1 MSTQTRPA
9 IDTPVLI
16 VGGGPV
22 GLAVAIEL
30 GRRGLACTL
39 VEQFDGTIHHPR
51 ATAQNART
59 MEFFRRWGISDA
71 VRESGMPQDFP
82 HTVLYLTSLN
92 GFEIARIERPH
103 HGMGKSSTTSPERPQ
118 RCNQI
123 WLDPILRELASS
135 YDSVTL
141 RYNCKLE
148 HFRDE
153 GERVVATVH
162 DRNAE
167 TRETIAARYLVDC
180 SGGKSEVREAL
191 GIAMDGDPAID
202 YNVSIF
208 LRIPQLWNHHDKGKA
223 ALHSF
228 VDAKGISRTLIA
240 LDGRELWRFG
250 LRGKWYFDHRKELDV
265 DQMVTEFVGKKI
277 PYELLSMRRW
287 VTHDLVAHQYRSGNV
302 FLAGDAAHLNSP
314 SGGFGLN
321 TGLGDVIDLGWK
333 LAAVL
338 EGWGAP
344 ALLDTYDFERRPIA
358 QRNVRQATENY
369 RMRKMPQVPPEIV
382 EDTAAGERARREW
395 GHEIVETQSRTFLTD
410 GTALGYRYEGSPIVV
425 DDGSPATADTISEY
439 VQTARPGHRAPH
451 VALGENRSIIDLF
464 GRDFVLLRFPG
475 APDATPLETAF
486 GRGGIPL
493 QAVAVDDPQIATLYE
508 RRLVLVRPDGHV
520 AWRSDDVPSD
530 PDAVA
535 DRVRGARAA
544 AVAGAAR

>member
-1 MSTQTRPA
+1 
-9 IDTPVLI
+9 LI

-22 GLAVAIEL
+22 GLGVAIEL
-30 GRRGLACTL
+30 GRRGVACTL

-71 VRESGMPQDFP
+71 VREAGMPQDFP

-123 WLDPILRELASS
+123 WLDPILRDLASS

-153 GERVVATVH
+153 GDRVVATVH
-162 DRNAE
+162 NRTAE
-167 TRETIAARYLVDC
+167 SRETIAARYLVDC

-208 LRIPQLWNHHDKGKA
+208 LRIPELWTQHDKGKA

-228 VDAKGISRTLIA
+228 VDVNGISRTLIA

-250 LRGKWYFDHRKELDV
+250 LRGKWYFDHRKELDI
-265 DQMVTEFVGKKI
+265 DQLVTDFVGKKI
-277 PYELLSMRRW
+277 PYELISMRRW

-321 TGLGDVIDLGWK
+321 TGMGDVIDLGWK

-344 ALLDTYDFERRPIA
+344 ELLDTYDLERRPIA

-369 RMRKMPQVPPEIV
+369 RMRKMPKIPPEIV
-382 EDTAAGERARREW
+382 DDTPEGERERRKW
-395 GHEIVETQSRTFLTD
+395 GREIVETQSRTFLTD
-410 GTALGYRYEGSPIVV
+410 GTALGYRYEGSPIVIA
-425 DDGSPATADTISEY
+425 DGSPATEDTISAY

-451 VALGENRSIIDLF
+451 FGLGENRSIIDLF
-464 GRDFVLLRFPG
+464 GREFVLLRFPG
-475 APDATPLETAF
+475 APDATSLEAAF
-486 GRGGIPL
+486 ERRGIPL
-493 QAVAVDDPQIATLYE
+493 QSVAVDDPQIAALYE

-520 AWRSDDVPSD
+520 AWRSDDAPSD
-530 PDAVA
+530 PGAVA
-535 DRVRGARAA
+535 DRLRGTRIAD
-544 AVAGAAR
+544 VVGAPR

>member
-1 MSTQTRPA
+1 MDIQAPA
-9 IDTPVLI
+9 AADTPVLI

-30 GRRGLACTL
+30 GRRGIACVL

-71 VRESGMPQDFP
+71 VRESGVPQDFP
-82 HTVLYLTSLN
+82 HTVLYVTSLT

-135 YDSVTL
+135 YDAVTL

-148 HFRDE
+148 DFRDE
-153 GERVVATVH
+153 GDRVVATIH
-162 DRNAE
+162 NRTAE
-167 TRETIAARYLVDC
+167 RRETITARYLVDC
-180 SGGKSEVREAL
+180 SGGKSDVREAL
-191 GIAMDGDPAID
+191 GIAMDGDPTLD

-208 LRIPQLWNHHDKGKA
+208 LRIPELWNYHDKGKA

-228 VDAKGISRTLIA
+228 VDAEGVSRTLIG
-240 LDGRELWRFG
+240 LDGRELWRLG
-250 LRGKWYFDHRKELDV
+250 LRGKWYFDNRKELDV
-265 DQMVTEFVGKKI
+265 DQLVVDFVGKMI
-277 PYELLSMRRW
+277 PYELISMRRW

-321 TGLGDVIDLGWK
+321 TGMGDVIDLGWK

-344 ALLDTYDFERRPIA
+344 GLLDTYDRERRPIA
-358 QRNVRQATENY
+358 QRNVRQATDNY
-369 RMRKMPQVPPEIV
+369 KLRRVGKPRPEIAD
-382 EDTAAGERARREW
+382 DTPAGEQARREW
-395 GHEIVETQSRTFLTD
+395 GREIVEKQSRTFLTD
-410 GTALGYRYEGSPIVV
+410 GTALGYRYDGSPIVI
-425 DDGSPATADTISEY
+425 DDGSPAPEDTISEY

-451 VALGENRSIIDLF
+451 FGLGENRSIIDLF
-464 GRDFVLLRFPG
+464 GREFVLLRFAG
-475 APDATPLETAF
+475 APDATPLEAAF
-486 GRGGIPL
+486 AQRGIPL
-493 QAVAVDDPQIATLYE
+493 RSVAIDDPQIAALYE

-520 AWRSDDVPSD
+520 GWRSDGLPAD
-530 PDAVA
+530 PGTVA
-535 DRVRGARAA
+535 EQLRGARTAGV
-544 AVAGAAR
+544 AVGAR

>member
-1 MSTQTRPA
+1 MSAQTSPA
-9 IDTPVLI
+9 TDTPVLI

-22 GLAVAIEL
+22 GLGVAIEL
-30 GRRGLACTL
+30 GRRGIGCTL

-59 MEFFRRWGISDA
+59 MEFFRRWGVSEA

-103 HGMGKSSTTSPERPQ
+103 HGMGKSSATSPERPQ

-141 RYNCKLE
+141 RYDCKLE
-148 HFRDE
+148 GFCDA
-153 GERVVATVH
+153 GNRVVATVH
-162 DRNAE
+162 DRKAE
-167 TRETIAARYLVDC
+167 RRETIAARYLVDC

-191 GIAMDGDPAID
+191 GIGMDGDPAID
-202 YNVSIF
+202 YNVSVF
-208 LRIPQLWNHHDKGKA
+208 LRIPELWKHHDKGKA

-228 VDAKGISRTLIA
+228 VDALGISRTLIA

-250 LRGKWYFDHRKELDV
+250 LRGKWYFDHRKELDI
-265 DQMVTEFVGKKI
+265 DRLVTDFVGKKV
-277 PYELLSMRRW
+277 PYELISMRRW

-344 ALLDTYDFERRPIA
+344 GLLDTYDFERRPIA

-369 RMRKMPQVPPEIV
+369 KMRKMPKISPEIV
-382 EDTAAGERARREW
+382 ADTAEGERARREW
-395 GHEIVETQSRTFLTD
+395 GRAIVETQSRTFLTD
-410 GTALGYRYEGSPIVV
+410 GTALGYRYDGSPIVIG
-425 DDGSPATADTISEY
+425 DGSPAPEDTISEY

-451 VALGENRSIIDLF
+451 VELDENRSIIDLF
-464 GRDFVLLRFPG
+464 GREFVLLCFPG
-475 APDATPLETAF
+475 APDVTPLETAF
-486 GRGGIPL
+486 ARRGIPL
-493 QAVAVDDPQIATLYE
+493 RAVALADPQIAVLYE

-520 AWRSDDVPSD
+520 AWRSDELPSD
-530 PDAVA
+530 ADAVA
-535 DRVRGARAA
+535 DRLRGASTADVVAA
-544 AVAGAAR
+544 GR

>member
-1 MSTQTRPA
+1 VSTQAVTAP
-9 IDTPVLI
+9 DTPVLI

-30 GRRGLACTL
+30 GRRGIACTL
-39 VEQFDGTIHHPR
+39 VEQFDGTINHPR

-59 MEFFRRWGISDA
+59 MEFFRRWGVSDA

-82 HTVLYLTSLN
+82 HTVLYVTSLN
-92 GFEIARIERPH
+92 GFEIARIERPN
-103 HGMGKSSTTSPERPQ
+103 HGMGKASATSPERPQ

-135 YDSVTL
+135 YSSVTL

-148 HFRDE
+148 QFRDE
-153 GERVVATVH
+153 GDHVVATVH
-162 DRNAE
+162 DRSTGN
-167 TRETIAARYLVDC
+167 RETIAARYLVDC

-191 GIAMDGDPAID
+191 GIAMDGDPALD
-202 YNVSIF
+202 YNVSVF
-208 LRIPQLWNHHDKGKA
+208 LRIPELWNHHDKGKA

-228 VDAKGISRTLIA
+228 VDANGISRTLIA

-250 LRGKWYFDHRKELDV
+250 LRGKWYFDHRKELDI
-265 DQMVTEFVGKKI
+265 DQLVTGFVGKKI
-277 PYELLSMRRW
+277 PYELISMRRW

-321 TGLGDVIDLGWK
+321 TGMGDVIDLGWK

-338 EGWGAP
+338 EGWGTP
-344 ALLDTYDFERRPIA
+344 ELLDTYDFERRPIA

-369 RMRKMPQVPPEIV
+369 KMRKMSKVPPEII
-382 EDTAAGERARREW
+382 EDTPEGERARRDW
-395 GHEIVETQSRTFLTD
+395 GREIVETQSRTFLTD
-410 GTALGYRYEGSPIVV
+410 GTALGYRYDGSPIVI
-425 DDGSPATADTISEY
+425 DDGSAAPADTISEY

-451 VALGENRSIIDLF
+451 FGLGENRSIIDLY
-464 GRDFVLLRFPG
+464 GREFVLLRFPG
-475 APDATPLETAF
+475 APDSGPLETAF
-486 GRGGIPL
+486 ALRRIPL
-493 QAVAVDDPQIATLYE
+493 RPVAIDDPQIAALYE

-520 AWRSDDVPSD
+520 AWRADDVPPN

-535 DRVRGARAA
+535 DQVRGARTAD
-544 AVAGAAR
+544 VAGAIR

>member
-1 MSTQTRPA
+1 VDIQTELSS
-9 IDTPVLI
+9 DTPVLI

-30 GRRGLACTL
+30 GRRGIACTL

-59 MEFFRRWGISDA
+59 MEFFRRWGVSDA
-71 VRESGMPQDFP
+71 VRESGMPADFP
-82 HTVLYLTSLN
+82 HTVLYLTSLT

-148 HFRDE
+148 SFRDE
-153 GERVVATVH
+153 GERVVATIH
-162 DRNAE
+162 NRAAE
-167 TRETIAARYLVDC
+167 RRERIVARYVVDC
-180 SGGKSEVREAL
+180 SGGKSDVREAL
-191 GIAMDGDPAID
+191 GIAMDGDPTLD
-202 YNVSIF
+202 YNVSVF
-208 LRIPQLWNHHDKGKA
+208 LRIPELWKHHDKGKA

-228 VDAKGISRTLIA
+228 VDGKGISRTLIG
-240 LDGRELWRFG
+240 LDGRELWRLG
-250 LRGKWYFDHRKELDV
+250 LRGKWYFDNRKELDV
-265 DQMVTEFVGKKI
+265 DQLVTDFVGKMV
-277 PYELLSMRRW
+277 PYELISMRRW

-321 TGLGDVIDLGWK
+321 TGMGDVIDLGWK

-338 EGWGAP
+338 AGWGAP
-344 ALLDTYDFERRPIA
+344 ELLDTYDLERRPIA

-369 RMRKMPQVPPEIV
+369 KMRRTRKPPPEIAD
-382 EDTAAGERARREW
+382 DTPEGARARTDW
-395 GHEIVETQSRTFLTD
+395 GREIVETQSRTFLTD
-410 GTALGYRYEGSPIVV
+410 GTALGYRYDSPIVIG
-425 DDGSPATADTISEY
+425 DGSPEPEDTISEY

-451 VALGENRSIIDLF
+451 AGLGENRSIIDLF
-464 GRDFVLLRFPG
+464 GREFVLLRFPG
-475 APDATPLETAF
+475 APACAPLENAF
-486 GRGGIPL
+486 AKRGIPL
-493 QAVAVDDPQIATLYE
+493 RTVAIDDPEIAALYE

-520 AWRSDDVPSD
+520 GWRSDDLPSD
-530 PDAVA
+530 PDLIA
-535 DRVRGARAA
+535 DQLRGART
-544 AVAGAAR
+544 AGVPVGAR